1 MTIQPAPEKLDHCL
15 QFRINPKMDSNTVV
29 SMIVPLQQ
37 DARLLEEIVTEI
49 DQSIG
54 AAFRFFEIVLV
65 DDGSTDGTSTA
76 VQPLLKRI
84 QRIRYMRL
92 SRPFGRDVA
101 MSAGIESAIGDFIV
115 TLDPKTDPID
125 IIPRMIDLC
134 RNNGGVV
141 HGMAENPA
149 NRSLA
154 RNWMGSL
161 FRNYCR
167 KRLGVDIKRGVSDLR
182 VMSRQAVNALL
193 QVREQN
199 RYLRVLTLTLGYQH
213 EFFPYTL
220 QSRGGGPRLTPWH
233 SEIATAIDLLA
244 ASTRHPLRM
253 VTAAGML
260 GALLNLLYAC
270 YVVVIF
276 LIKPNVAQGWTTLSL
291 QLSGMFFFVCLILA
305 VLSEYVGTILGEV
318 RSRPL
323 YFIAQ
328 EANSSVLLEDTVHS
342 SIVQES
348 LG

>member
-1 MTIQPAPEKLDHCL
+1 M
-15 QFRINPKMDSNTVV
+15 NPNTVV
-29 SMIVPLQQ
+29 SIVVPLQQ
-37 DARLLEEIVTEI
+37 DAHLLESIVSEI
-49 DQSIG
+49 DRVIG
-54 AAFRFFEIVLV
+54 SAFRFFEIVLV
-65 DDGSTDGTSTA
+65 DDGSTDGTAAS
-76 VQPLLKRI
+76 VQALLKKI
-84 QRIRYMRL
+84 QRVRYMRL

-101 MSAGIESAIGDFIV
+101 MSAGIESAIGDVVV
-115 TLDPKTDPID
+115 TLDPRTDPIS
-125 IIPRMIDLC
+125 IIPQMIELC
-134 RNNGGVV
+134 RKNGGII

-149 NRSLA
+149 HRSLV
-154 RNWMGSL
+154 RDWVGGM

-167 KRLGVDIKRGVSDLR
+167 KHLGVDIKRGVSDLR

-193 QVREQN
+193 QVREQS

-220 QSRGGGPRLTPWH
+220 QSRGADSRATPWH

-244 ASTRHPLRM
+244 ANTRHPLRM
-253 VTAAGML
+253 VTAVGLL
-260 GALLNLLYAC
+260 GAFLNLLYAS

-276 LIKPNVAQGWTTLSL
+276 LIKPTVAEGWTTLSL
-291 QLSGMFFFVCLILA
+291 QLSGMFLFVCLILA

-328 EANSSVLLEDTVHS
+328 ESNSSVLLEDTVHS

-348 LG
+348 EG